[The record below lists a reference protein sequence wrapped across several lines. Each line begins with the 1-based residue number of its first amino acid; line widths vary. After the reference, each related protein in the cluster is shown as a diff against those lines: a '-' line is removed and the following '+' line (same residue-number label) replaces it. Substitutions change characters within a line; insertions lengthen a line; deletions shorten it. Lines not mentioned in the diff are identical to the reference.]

1 MLFSKEKPLTVSE
14 ATKIV
19 KDLLE
24 ESLDKVWIKG
34 EISNLSCPVSG
45 HIYFTLKDAVSQI
58 KVAFFKSSNKFTQS
72 KLKDG
77 KEVIVFGKITIYSK
91 RSEYQIIAEDILI
104 YGEGDLLLEFEK
116 LKKKLSEEGL
126 FNEERKRKIPE
137 FPEKIGIITS
147 PTGAVIEDIIKIIK
161 RRYPVVYLIIYP
173 SMVQGDEAPQQ
184 LIDGLAYFNSRDD
197 IDVIIL
203 ARGGGS
209 IEDLWAFNNENLA
222 REIYKSR
229 IPVISAVG
237 HEVDFTIADFVADL
251 RAPTPSAAA
260 ELVVPDKKEL
270 LQTLNNL
277 QKTLYNHI
285 INLYTSYY
293 EKILNYENNS
303 VFKKILNFYDEYSQI
318 LDEYLVDIKK
328 SIKDLLK
335 NKNEQIKFIYEK
347 LLLLNPYSI
356 LKKGYSVVFDENGK
370 IIKNSENVDIGDD
383 INIKLYKGELKAN
396 ITKTGR

>member
-161 RRYPVVYLIIYP
+161 RRYPVVHLIIYP

>member
-161 RRYPVVYLIIYP
+161 RRYPVVHLIIYP

-260 ELVVPDKKEL
+260 ELVVPDKKKL

-293 EKILNYENNS
+293 EKILNYENYS